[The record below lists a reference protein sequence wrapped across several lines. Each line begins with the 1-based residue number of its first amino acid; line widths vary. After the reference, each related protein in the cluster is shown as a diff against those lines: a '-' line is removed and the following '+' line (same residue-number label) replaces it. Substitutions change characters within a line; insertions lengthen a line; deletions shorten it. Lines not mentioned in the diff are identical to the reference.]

1 MYLWKGIWDLG
12 LHFLKLLLN
21 VSFLLVGMRQGVIG
35 PLAAFAGSG
44 PALETGPVAQRA
56 EGQRP
61 ASCRQEA
68 AGVRPT
74 VEVTLSYCR
83 TGPRLHLLAKPRIG
97 SCRARKHFRVCFRR
111 CAVVTQEA
119 VLVLKGVVAQN
130 DWAIPG
136 RAREKL
142 ELQVSFAENWTDGAV
157 RAQRE
162 AAFAAE
168 WTVSQN
174 ENKPKG
180 NHRNLAVGFGS
191 LAWKWALL
199 FRAEL
204 SQLAKCVCGEGL

>member
-83 TGPRLHLLAKPRIG
+83 TGPHLYLLAKPRIG

-130 DWAIPG
+130 D
-136 RAREKL
+136 
-142 ELQVSFAENWTDGAV
+142 
-157 RAQRE
+157 
-162 AAFAAE
+162 
-168 WTVSQN
+168 
-174 ENKPKG
+174 
-180 NHRNLAVGFGS
+180 
-191 LAWKWALL
+191 
-199 FRAEL
+199 
-204 SQLAKCVCGEGL
+204 